1 MTETTKASIASD
13 IASKIND
20 NAAGE
25 ISAADNREVLTDI
38 KDTFLGAQDAQ
49 EYTKQLN
56 FNETVLSD
64 GANISWDLNA
74 NQVAKVTLAG
84 NRTLDN
90 PTNQKAGSTYI
101 LRIIQDGTGSR
112 TLSFGSAYDF
122 PGGTAPVLT
131 AAANAVD
138 VLTFVSDGTNML
150 GVFQG
155 DLK

>member
-1 MTETTKASIASD
+1 MTETTKSSIASD
-13 IASKIND
+13 IASKINT

-25 ISAADNREVLTDI
+25 ISAVDNREVLIDI

-49 EYTKQLN
+49 EYSKQLN
-56 FNETVLSD
+56 FNETTLSD

-74 NQVAKVTLAG
+74 NQVAKVTLGG

-101 LRIIQDGTGSR
+101 LRIIQDATGSR
-112 TLSFGSAYDF
+112 TLAFGSAYDF
-122 PGGTAPVLT
+122 PGGTAPTLT

-138 VLTFVSDGTNML
+138 LLTFVSDGTNML
-150 GVFQG
+150 GVAQG